1 MKKLIKRTILTA
13 VPVLFGAIMFTS
25 VSASASKIII
35 DSTPGLDSEWAK
47 QSEKE
52 MKQALSPEN
61 IAKDQAQHRQ
71 YIKDAA
77 DETAVMKK
85 LGMDPYGDYTTAQ
98 IQDQTRQI
106 EAYIKQYGVPGSD
119 DAKQKAAKSKKKLH
133 KTNKKAHNK
142 HIKDAKHKKVVKKQ
156 KHLRKYIKTTKSNPK
171 KHSLR

>member
-1 MKKLIKRTILTA
+1 
-13 VPVLFGAIMFTS
+13 
-25 VSASASKIII
+25 

-61 IAKDQAQHRQ
+61 IAKDQAQHRAYLQ
-71 YIKDAA
+71 NAKNNIAIL
-77 DETAVMKK
+77 KK
-85 LGMDPYGDYTTAQ
+85 LGIDPYGYYTNEQ
-98 IQDQTRQI
+98 IREQDRQVD
-106 EAYIKQYGVPGSD
+106 AYKAQYGVPGSD